1 MSSDEEGNSA
11 KGIGLGDS
19 VASERR
25 SYAQARHEISRVRSD
40 RASWYLLV
48 GLLTFAPLA
57 FGAVEY
63 WSIAVLELLAVLL
76 FVVWVIDGVRRDRIS
91 LRFNSLHWAAL
102 GFLLYV
108 TWQILTA
115 RTADPRA
122 TKNDLILLFCY
133 FLVLVVV
140 SNAQWSSRWIQRL
153 AIAVSTVGFMVALI
167 GVVQLFSGEVKIY
180 GFRRTGG
187 STFGPYVNHNHF
199 AGFMEMVFPL
209 TLGLLV
215 SSGSTA
221 RRWRG
226 LFVLFAA
233 VMGGATL
240 LSLSRGGLIGLVLG
254 TFVFL
259 YLSARGNARRTVL
272 LTIGLIVTVVLASL
286 FLLGAGSTLERL
298 PAARNL
304 GKDPSMQTRLSVAK
318 DTLQIIREHPY
329 TGTGLGTFSVVFPR
343 YFSRYTGLTFDKA
356 HNDYVELLAGVGLA
370 GFTFVIWWIV
380 ALFRSVS
387 QTLRIPSSPA
397 SPLKIGA
404 FCGCFSLLIHSFV
417 DFNLQIPANAICFV
431 VLAALVTR
439 GDFTG

>member
-221 RRWRG
+221 RRCRWTPPVSKPAPIGTTSCRRKTISG
-226 LFVLFAA
+226 MSAA
-233 VMGGATL
+233 RTL
-240 LSLSRGGLIGLVLG
+240 RPLAGRSSIGL
-254 TFVFL
+254 
-259 YLSARGNARRTVL
+259 ACMKCRRDWASTNGVCPA
-272 LTIGLIVTVVLASL
+272 IG
-286 FLLGAGSTLERL
+286 RL
-298 PAARNL
+298 R
-304 GKDPSMQTRLSVAK
+304 K
-318 DTLQIIREHPY
+318 
-329 TGTGLGTFSVVFPR
+329 TGP
-343 YFSRYTGLTFDKA
+343 D
-356 HNDYVELLAGVGLA
+356 
-370 GFTFVIWWIV
+370 
-380 ALFRSVS
+380 
-387 QTLRIPSSPA
+387 
-397 SPLKIGA
+397 
-404 FCGCFSLLIHSFV
+404 
-417 DFNLQIPANAICFV
+417 
-431 VLAALVTR
+431 
-439 GDFTG
+439 